1 MYLQSLYELVSV
13 ASPPILE
20 GRSEMPANAPKV
32 LLRSEQSGELFTRR
46 AGEVERYFDRIA
58 AHITGVQPPPEV
70 ITLGPPIG
78 EPDQTDDLERR
89 QR

>member
-1 MYLQSLYELVSV
+1 LVSV

-20 GRSEMPANAPKV
+20 GRSETPANAPKV
-32 LLRSEQSGELFTRR
+32 LLRSEQSGGVLSVIELTFHLD
-46 AGEVERYFDRIA
+46 AN
-58 AHITGVQPPPEV
+58 ITGVQPPPEAAKPIPEV

-78 EPDQTDDLERR
+78 EPHQTDDLERR

>member
-1 MYLQSLYELVSV
+1 LVGV

-32 LLRSEQSGELFTRR
+32 LLRSEQSGGVLSVIELTFHVDGELFTRR
-46 AGEVERYFDRIA
+46 ADEVAFAPR
-58 AHITGVQPPPEV
+58 GVPH
-70 ITLGPPIG
+70 LRH
-78 EPDQTDDLERR
+78 QTDDLERR